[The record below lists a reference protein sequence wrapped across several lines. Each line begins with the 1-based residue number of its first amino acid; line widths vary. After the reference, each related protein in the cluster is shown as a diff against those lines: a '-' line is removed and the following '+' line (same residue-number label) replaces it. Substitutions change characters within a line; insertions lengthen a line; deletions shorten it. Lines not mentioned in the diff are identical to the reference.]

1 MGAVRPLLG
10 LMLALAVG
18 LTVYAVAHRV
28 MRQRAPMAATTVEG
42 FWGWLLLLAIG
53 QWLAVVHLLAEIL
66 RRLPLYQRAWE
77 MSGQRAEALGEIVG
91 RLVILAFVTAAA
103 VLMTRKSR
111 LYPRLLRIELVG
123 VVVLPALGGLWLIE
137 ESGTFVTEP
146 KLWLAVT
153 VRFVATAVVAA
164 AWYVYSQ
171 HSLRMR
177 NTFVR

>member
-1 MGAVRPLLG
+1 
-10 LMLALAVG
+10 MLALAVG

-28 MRQRAPMAATTVEG
+28 MRQRAPTAATTVEG

-53 QWLAVVHLLAEIL
+53 QWLAVLHLLSEIL

-77 MSGQRAEALGEIVG
+77 TSGQRAEALGEIVG

-123 VVVLPALGGLWLIE
+123 MVVLPALSGLWLTE
-137 ESGTFVTEP
+137 ESGTYVTEP

-153 VRFVATAVVAA
+153 VRFVATAAVAA

>member
-1 MGAVRPLLG
+1 MGAFRPLLG
-10 LMLALAVG
+10 LMLAIAVG
-18 LTVYAVAHRV
+18 LAVYAVARRV
-28 MRQRAPMAATTVEG
+28 MQQRPPPAATAVEG

-53 QWLAVVHLLAEIL
+53 QWLAVLHLLAEIL

-77 MSGQRAEALGEIVG
+77 TSGQRAEALGEIVG
-91 RLVILAFVTAAA
+91 RLAILAFVTAAA

-123 VVVLPALGGLWLIE
+123 MVVLPALGGLWLIE
-137 ESGTFVTEP
+137 ESGTYVTEP

-153 VRFVATAVVAA
+153 VRFVATAAVAA

-177 NTFVR
+177 HTFVR

>member
-1 MGAVRPLLG
+1 MGAFRPLLG
-10 LMLALAVG
+10 LMLAIAVG
-18 LTVYAVAHRV
+18 LAVYAIAQRV
-28 MRQRAPMAATTVEG
+28 MRQRQPPVATTVEG

-53 QWLAVVHLLAEIL
+53 QWLAVLYLLSEIL

-77 MSGQRAEALGEIVG
+77 TSGQRAEALGEIVG

-123 VVVLPALGGLWLIE
+123 MVVLPALGGLWLIE
-137 ESGTFVTEP
+137 ESGTYVTEP

-153 VRFVATAVVAA
+153 VRFVATAAVAA